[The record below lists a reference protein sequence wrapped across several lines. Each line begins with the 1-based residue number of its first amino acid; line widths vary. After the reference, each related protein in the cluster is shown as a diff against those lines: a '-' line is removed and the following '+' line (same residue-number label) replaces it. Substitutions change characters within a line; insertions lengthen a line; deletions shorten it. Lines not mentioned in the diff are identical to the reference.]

1 MAQWES
7 GLQMVNRT
15 GHSDV
20 VSTPSMGKRR
30 IEMKLESARIILTG
44 AGGGIGSEVAV
55 RLAAQGAKLA
65 LIDRSENA
73 LHQTLERMGESAT
86 QPEILAA
93 DLLDA
98 QMRTAAVT
106 EAMQKLGGI
115 DILINIAGLLSFR
128 PFAEEDPEMIN
139 RIVQLNTLVPMQL
152 TRQVVQYMLDQGKG
166 RIVNVGS
173 TFGSIAFA
181 WFAAYSTSKFGLR
194 GFSEALRREMED
206 TGVGVTYV
214 APRAV
219 KTKLNSSAIYRM
231 AEAVKMNMDEPD
243 WVADKIVEAIKK
255 DRKDVYL
262 GFPESLFVRINALL
276 PRVVDGAMKK
286 QNHKMMAY
294 AKEGLS

>member
-1 MAQWES
+1 
-7 GLQMVNRT
+7 
-15 GHSDV
+15 
-20 VSTPSMGKRR
+20 
-30 IEMKLESARIILTG
+30 MKLESARVILTG
-44 AGGGIGSEVAV
+44 AGGGIGSEVAI
-55 RLAAQGAKLA
+55 RLAAQGARLA
-65 LIDRSENA
+65 LLDRSEAA
-73 LHQTLERMGESAT
+73 LQQIRERIGSSG
-86 QPEILAA
+86 PEPLLFPV

-98 QMRTAAVT
+98 QARVVVVE
-106 EAMQKLGGI
+106 EAMQRLGGI
-115 DILINIAGLLSFR
+115 DMLINNAGLLSFR
-128 PFAEEDPEMIN
+128 PFSDEDPEMIN

-166 RIVNVGS
+166 RIINVGS

-194 GFSEALRREMED
+194 GFSEALRRELED

-231 AEAVKMNMDEPD
+231 AESIKMNMDEPE
-243 WVADKIVEAIKK
+243 WVADRIVEAIRK

-276 PRVVDGAMKK
+276 PRLVDGAMKK
-286 QNHKMMAY
+286 QNHKMMAF
-294 AKEGLS
+294 AKEGMS

>member
-1 MAQWES
+1 
-7 GLQMVNRT
+7 
-15 GHSDV
+15 
-20 VSTPSMGKRR
+20 
-30 IEMKLESARIILTG
+30 MKLESARVIVTG
-44 AGGGIGSEVAV
+44 AGGGIGSEVAQ
-55 RLAAQGAKLA
+55 RLAAQGARLA
-65 LIDRSENA
+65 LLDRSESA
-73 LHQTLERMGESAT
+73 LQQTRERIGSSGAE
-86 QPEILAA
+86 PLLFPV

-98 QMRTAAVT
+98 QARTAVVE
-106 EAMQKLGGI
+106 EAMKRLEGI
-115 DILINIAGLLSFR
+115 DMLINIAGLLSFR
-128 PFAEEDPEMIN
+128 PFSDEDPEMIN

-194 GFSEALRREMED
+194 GFSEALRRELED

-231 AEAVKMNMDEPD
+231 AESIKMNMDEPE
-243 WVADKIVEAIKK
+243 WVADRIVKAIRK

-276 PRVVDGAMKK
+276 PRLVDGAMKK
-286 QNHKMMAY
+286 QNHKMMAF
-294 AKEGLS
+294 AKEGMS